1 MKINMM
7 ILVRAIKEVRTI
19 QQVKDSPTE
28 QIRWGDN
35 SYFPRLLNASV
46 MSINKQSRTI
56 ACYKLKTGLELIGFG
71 WRPGT

>member
-19 QQVKDSPTE
+19 QQVKDSPTK

-35 SYFPRLLNASV
+35 SYFPRLLNASI
-46 MSINKQSRTI
+46 M
-56 ACYKLKTGLELIGFG
+56 
-71 WRPGT
+71 